1 MMKPN
6 AQALL
11 LCVAAL
17 QLATA
22 QQLVFTSYYVTQC
35 VDADHPP
42 QNTMTGLVVGV
53 PDEGTGSTSGHVSY
67 SMPECVSCGCNSCT
81 ATSTFVTSFPAFCPG
96 QKSSIGGNEPGFTEQ
111 TYTVTET
118 YVGVS
123 NLPQFAAATEVPFG
137 FTISVATCTAC
148 SQTANQGGNGAVVV
162 ETMTYPQDN
171 TPFAMDLACA
181 QECDDDSTTSTQ
193 NAAGTTSA
201 PAYVTG
207 GNGSN
212 GSSPV
217 IMTVSGSARNYGEAH
232 WVVAML
238 GIAAMFAALF

>member
-1 MMKPN
+1 MKPDV
-6 AQALL
+6 QALL
-11 LCVAAL
+11 WCVAAS
-17 QLATA
+17 QLAAA

-42 QNTMTGLVVGV
+42 QNTMTGLVVGE
-53 PDEGTGSTSGHVSY
+53 PDGGTGSTSGHVSY

-81 ATSTFVTSFPAFCPG
+81 AKSTFVTSFPAFCPG
-96 QKSSIGGNEPGFTEQ
+96 QKSGIGSNKPGFTEQ

-148 SQTANQGGNGAVVV
+148 SHAANQGGNGAVVV
-162 ETMTYPQDN
+162 ATMTYPQDN
-171 TPFAMDLACA
+171 TPFAMNSACA
-181 QECDDDSTTSTQ
+181 QECDDDSATNTQ
-193 NAAGTTSA
+193 NAGSTTSR

-207 GNGSN
+207 GNGGN
-212 GSSPV
+212 GSSPA
-217 IMTVSGSARNYGEAH
+217 ILTVSGSTRDYGEAR

-238 GIAAMFAALF
+238 GTAAVFAALL